1 MSEHDRQADRLERE
15 LDDMQERSE
24 RLQDEIDS
32 TGGDWESKKRDDR
45 VPGAAG
51 QPEEAEGTGPE
62 TDYPAK
68 GGDEERGEGG
78 SDERDEGGEGGDDV
92 RGEGADEERGEG
104 GDDEPG
110 EAGDEEG
117 P

>member
-1 MSEHDRQADRLERE
+1 MTPEANQPHEAKADELERE

-78 SDERDEGGEGGDDV
+78 
-92 RGEGADEERGEG
+92 
-104 GDDEPG
+104 DDEPD

-117 P
+117 R

>member
-1 MSEHDRQADRLERE
+1 MTPEANQPHEAKADELERE

-68 GGDEERGEGG
+68 GGDEEPGSGEDG
-78 SDERDEGGEGGDDV
+78 DAEGAGEDDTADGDD
-92 RGEGADEERGEG
+92 RRS
-104 GDDEPG
+104 DDEDG
-110 EAGDEEG
+110 EDGSEE
-117 P
+117 PR